1 MSKNTGE
8 NAREKLLVAGTDLFR
23 RHGFVATSVDQICT
37 EAGVTKG
44 AFFHHFDTKE
54 ALAEACLAA
63 WDERF
68 KAMFAAAPFQSIDD
82 PLERLLTAIDFF
94 VAVFSNPQMHKS
106 CLAGTTVQEV
116 AETHPV
122 LRDAAQ
128 ACFASGEEKFQSLLD
143 DACRDRRVPLDT
155 ASLAQLWIATLQG
168 SLLLC
173 KASRDESV
181 VPTNL
186 QHMKHYIESLFTGNR
201 RAATRAGPAGSSASA
216 VGNTTEL
223 LPAGSR

>member
-128 ACFASGEEKFQSLLD
+128 ACFASGEREIPVAVGRRLPRPPRAARHRVAGPVVDSHAARLALVVQGV
-143 DACRDRRVPLDT
+143 ARRVGRADQ
-155 ASLAQLWIATLQG
+155 LAAYETLHR
-168 SLLLC
+168 
-173 KASRDESV
+173 KSV
-181 VPTNL
+181 
-186 QHMKHYIESLFTGNR
+186 YRE
-201 RAATRAGPAGSSASA
+201 
-216 VGNTTEL
+216 
-223 LPAGSR
+223 

>member
-1 MSKNTGE
+1 MPKNSGE

-68 KAMFAAAPFQSIDD
+68 KAMFAAAPFQSLDD
-82 PLERLLTAIDFF
+82 PLEKMLVALEFF
-94 VAVFSNPQMHKS
+94 AGLFDDPKMLKS

-128 ACFASGEEKFQSLLD
+128 KCFASGERHFQSLLD
-143 DACRDRRVPLDT
+143 DACRARDLKLDT
-155 ASLAQLWIATLQG
+155 ASLAQLWMATMQG
-168 SLLLC
+168 SFLLC
-173 KASRDESV
+173 KASGEPSIV
-181 VPTNL
+181 STNL
-186 QHMKHYIESLFTGNR
+186 RHFKRYIESLFAGSSRT
-201 RAATRAGPAGSSASA
+201 ATQSGPAGRSPTAI
-216 VGNTTEL
+216 GNTK
-223 LPAGSR
+223 R